1 MPTMNISLPESLK
14 SFVDQRVTERGHSTH
29 SEYVRDL
36 VRKDELDAA
45 HARLKSLLADGL
57 ASPIGCPWT
66 ELRDELLTRAQQHKP
81 Q

>member
-1 MPTMNISLPESLK
+1 MNISLPESLK
-14 SFVDQRVTERGHSTH
+14 SFVDQRVSEGGYSTH

-45 HARLKSLLADGL
+45 HARLRLLLTEGL
-57 ASPIGCPWT
+57 ASPIGRPWG
-66 ELRDELLTRAQQHKP
+66 ELRDELFTRAEHHKP

>member
-1 MPTMNISLPESLK
+1 MNISLPESLK
-14 SFVDQRVTERGHSTH
+14 SFVDQRVTERGYSTH

-57 ASPIGCPWT
+57 ASPISRPWA
-66 ELRDELLTRAQQHKP
+66 ELRDALLTRAQQHKP

>member
-1 MPTMNISLPESLK
+1 MNISLPESLK
-14 SFVDQRVTERGHSTH
+14 GFVDQRVTEGGYSTH

-45 HARLKSLLADGL
+45 HARLRSLLTDGL
-57 ASPIGCPWT
+57 ASPVGRPWA
-66 ELRDELLTRAQQHKP
+66 ELRDELLTRAKQHTP

>member
-14 SFVDQRVTERGHSTH
+14 TFVDQRVAERGYSTH

-57 ASPIGCPWT
+57 ASPVGRPWV
-66 ELRDELLTRAQQHKP
+66 ELRDELLARAKQHKP